1 MERSVFLLVLTSV
14 LMSAFA
20 QIALKSGMSTPAV
33 AAASAE
39 GINLVML
46 RAVATSPYVL
56 LGLFLYFASAAVW
69 LLVLAKVDVGLAYP
83 FVGLGFV
90 VTVLLAWGLRGEE
103 PTVGRI
109 AGALIICLGVVVL
122 ARS

>member
-1 MERSVFLLVLTSV
+1 MDRSVFMLVLASV

-39 GINLVML
+39 GLTWLMV
-46 RAVATSPYVL
+46 RTVAVSPFVL

-69 LLVLAKVDVGLAYP
+69 LLVLARVDVGLAYP

-103 PTVGRI
+103 PTAGRI